1 MLAMPTAAPDSRCEE
16 DNAGHRAS
24 PAPQP
29 EREIGRA
36 PEVFPGSEVPSTT
49 GEGVREKRKRSR
61 SKSGQSAADSGVVC
75 DEPAR
80 TRDSQS
86 SEESATSDYSS
97 GSSSCAEQ
105 SDAMLLSAQHRTD
118 RAPLLLRQ
126 GALQQALL
134 LKRARRCARQEHRRT
149 LELQYA
155 LLSDADGDRPLHIA
169 VLHHDVLLVQ
179 RLCRLT
185 KAAGASVDVFNGLRQ
200 TPLHLALIVGNFP
213 AVEVLLREGASVLL
227 RDRHGNTA
235 LHLALKYPSLPCLQL
250 VLRHKLASRIVDALD
265 FDGYSPL
272 HLAVL
277 LDKPEVVSLL
287 VKANCDLNV
296 PDGRSG
302 RTPLYHAIALQQEH
316 LVKQLVAQG
325 ASTEATDYAG
335 HSCLALAKEAKS
347 PCLPL
352 LQGKVAPLPLCS

>member
-1 MLAMPTAAPDSRCEE
+1 MPTAAPDSRCEE

-155 LLSDADGDRPLHIA
+155 LLSDADGDRSVCGLLSANPNAHRCIATASTCTNARLLH
-169 VLHHDVLLVQ
+169 
-179 RLCRLT
+179 
-185 KAAGASVDVFNGLRQ
+185 G
-200 TPLHLALIVGNFP
+200 
-213 AVEVLLREGASVLL
+213 
-227 RDRHGNTA
+227 
-235 LHLALKYPSLPCLQL
+235 PCLAHSDL
-250 VLRHKLASRIVDALD
+250 CIHCSR
-265 FDGYSPL
+265 
-272 HLAVL
+272 
-277 LDKPEVVSLL
+277 
-287 VKANCDLNV
+287 
-296 PDGRSG
+296 R
-302 RTPLYHAIALQQEH
+302 
-316 LVKQLVAQG
+316 
-325 ASTEATDYAG
+325 
-335 HSCLALAKEAKS
+335 
-347 PCLPL
+347 
-352 LQGKVAPLPLCS
+352 

>member
-155 LLSDADGDRPLHIA
+155 LLSDADGDRSVSIVRAFIDTTSLHALVMRANIGICA
-169 VLHHDVLLVQ
+169 HNQLPKNPWHWPRLIDVP
-179 RLCRLT
+179 
-185 KAAGASVDVFNGLRQ
+185 SVRRQ
-200 TPLHLALIVGNFP
+200 SYACAKH
-213 AVEVLLREGASVLL
+213 LLRSRHNSVCRDAPQFPSFFCL
-227 RDRHGNTA
+227 RST
-235 LHLALKYPSLPCLQL
+235 LQL
-250 VLRHKLASRIVDALD
+250 KISSRISP
-265 FDGYSPL
+265 GYSPL